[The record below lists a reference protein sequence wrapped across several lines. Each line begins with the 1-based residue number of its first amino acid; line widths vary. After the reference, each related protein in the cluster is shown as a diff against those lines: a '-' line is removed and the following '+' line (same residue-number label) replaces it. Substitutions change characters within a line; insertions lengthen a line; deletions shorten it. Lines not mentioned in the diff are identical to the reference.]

1 MSELPDRIFYGLAR
15 LDVLN
20 IDENTGS
27 PFTFTVELERPD
39 ENTIALKVAQA
50 TPFDMEVT
58 LSAEGGSLSSATVTI
73 PAGNVSSEQITVNPN
88 GAEPV
93 TISVVSAAFLLG
105 EFQQARG
112 M

>member
-1 MSELPDRIFYGLAR
+1 MFDNLSELWGLSLIGNELSELPDGMFDNLANLKQLYLFSNKLSELPDRIFYGLAS

-50 TPFDMEVT
+50 TPFDME
-58 LSAEGGSLSSATVTI
+58 
-73 PAGNVSSEQITVNPN
+73 GN
-88 GAEPV
+88 
-93 TISVVSAAFLLG
+93 AFG
-105 EFQQARG
+105 
-112 M
+112 